1 MPVEQHSDPFEDRL
15 AAALRDTGGAFET
28 DRAALADAGRARGR
42 RLRLRRRAAVV
53 GGVAGLALV
62 GVGGAVL
69 VPDGDG
75 AKGQRSVAAGPTAT
89 RTTPGTYSADR
100 LIGMLKELLPEG
112 KFSGEHGRA
121 TDAAFGP
128 YAHLVY
134 DDGKG
139 PGAIS
144 VSLNRVEPGSEQA
157 RQATRCPDKAYTP
170 YDSCVS
176 RTLSD
181 GSKLMLLQGYEYPD
195 RRVDTKWWNAELV
208 TPEGQQVS
216 ASEWNSSAEKDEPVS
231 RPEPPLSTAELQ
243 KLVTAPQWRAAVD
256 AIPEDPRK
264 RREVKEPPATPT
276 ATPTATEVA
285 DGAKIAQTL
294 ADLLPGRAKVVAK
307 GGEEGGFGYVV
318 VDDGKGASLVQ
329 INVQPGM
336 GDVAGELYGSD
347 AETLPDGTKVA
358 LSQGPGEKGG
368 RGVVMWTVDTMR
380 TDGFRVVVSAF
391 NTGAQN
397 SDATREMPALTM
409 DELRRIA
416 LSPNWR

>member
-1 MPVEQHSDPFEDRL
+1 MPVDQHSDPFEDRL
-15 AAALRDTGGAFET
+15 AAALRDTGGAFDT
-28 DRAALADAGRARGR
+28 DRAALAAAGRARGR

-53 GGVAGLALV
+53 GGAAGLALV

-69 VPDGDG
+69 VPDGDE
-75 AKGQRSVAAGPTAT
+75 AKGPRPVAAGPTAG
-89 RTTPGTYSADR
+89 RTAPGAYSADR
-100 LIGMLKELLPEG
+100 LIGMLKEQLPEG
-112 KFSGEHGRA
+112 RVSGEHGRA

-157 RQATRCPDKAYTP
+157 RQATRCPDKAFTP
-170 YDSCVS
+170 YDSCVTS
-176 RTLSD
+176 TLSD

-195 RRVDTKWWNAELV
+195 RRADTKWWNAALV
-208 TPEGQQVS
+208 TPAGQQVS
-216 ASEWNSSAEKDEPVS
+216 VSEWNSAAEKDEPVS
-231 RPEPPLSTAELQ
+231 RPEPPLSAAELK
-243 KLVTAPQWRAAVD
+243 KLVTAPEWRAAVD
-256 AIPEDPRK
+256 AIPEDPRSRK
-264 RREVKEPPATPT
+264 DVEEPSATP
-276 ATPTATEVA
+276 AVP
-285 DGAKIAQTL
+285 DGSQIARTL
-294 ADLLPGRAKVVAK
+294 ADLVPGRAEVVAK

-336 GDVAGELYGSD
+336 SDVAGELFGSD
-347 AETLPDGTKVA
+347 AETLQDGTRVRER
-358 LSQGPGEKGG
+358 QGPGEKGG
-368 RGVVMWTVDTMR
+368 GGVVMWTVDTLR

-391 NTGAQN
+391 NSGAQN
-397 SDATREMPALTM
+397 RDATRAKPALTM